1 MTYPSAVDCRA
12 RRRRNLTFL
21 LLIGIAIAVVVL
33 AVRYRTE
40 RRETVDYLSLAQE
53 ITDQQLDMSTS
64 LTDLMI
70 SIGDLERPDILLRL
84 ETLAADGDAA
94 IADLEQAVVPR
105 PAAKASGL
113 FLVAIE
119 NWANGVGAMGPAFV
133 AILDGADDDPT
144 GDQLLV
150 DAFQMLRVADAAYVQ
165 FLEAVAEIDDA
176 VTRGEFPDIV
186 FAGGENE
193 PLFDA
198 EMISSRL
205 RLTRKLEESHD
216 VAVIV
221 TTEPELI
228 TDLNGVNVLPVAEDY
243 TIVAVVTNEGN
254 VGEEFI
260 EVSLALA
267 GSDQSLEPI
276 ELVELVPFLEPGQ
289 AIAVEFRQ
297 SGSSPGR
304 VL

>member
-1 MTYPSAVDCRA
+1 MPQSQTWNR
-12 RRRRNLTFL
+12 
-21 LLIGIAIAVVVL
+21 
-33 AVRYRTE
+33 
-40 RRETVDYLSLAQE
+40 
-53 ITDQQLDMSTS
+53 
-64 LTDLMI
+64 
-70 SIGDLERPDILLRL
+70 
-84 ETLAADGDAA
+84 
-94 IADLEQAVVPR
+94 AVVPR

-133 AILDGADDDPT
+133 AVLDGADDDPT

-150 DAFQMLRVADAAYVQ
+150 DAFEMLRVADAAYVQ

-176 VTRGEFPDIV
+176 ITRGDFPDIV

-205 RLTRKLEESHD
+205 RLTRKLEENHD

-221 TTEPELI
+221 TTVPELI
-228 TDLNGVNVLPVAEDY
+228 TDLNGVHVLPVAESY
-243 TIVAVVTNEGN
+243 TIIAVVTNEGN

-260 EVSLALA
+260 EVALALA

-276 ELVELVPFLEPGQ
+276 ELVELVPFLEPGE
-289 AIAVEFRQ
+289 AIAVEF
-297 SGSSPGR
+297 SGLVLPPGLFYDLR
-304 VL
+304 LAVSIAEDGELEDNVFELQFSTNESA